1 MPGGGPSRNELEVL
15 AQVGE
20 EAGER
25 GGGQTAWSHSREAE
39 FHFRGSE
46 KLLEGFR
53 GFGNDTISYMFSKDP
68 SSSCVRMDLEKGQ
81 RGLLGGSRSL
91 QGRSEGGL
99 TRGMAMVREVRGF
112 GVYFGDNDYSSE
124 EKEMN

>member
-1 MPGGGPSRNELEVL
+1 ML
-15 AQVGE
+15 AQVGK

-53 GFGNDTISYMFSKDP
+53 GFGNNVISFMFSKDP
-68 SSSCVRMDLEKGQ
+68 SSSCVKD
-81 RGLLGGSRSL
+81 GLRERAARLV
-91 QGRSEGGL
+91 GRL
-99 TRGMAMVREVRGF
+99 T
-112 GVYFGDNDYSSE
+112 
-124 EKEMN
+124 